1 MAMRK
6 RKAVSPVLATLLMIA
21 VAVALAVVIF
31 TWSQGFLSSTSSAV
45 GTEQGAQN
53 IAAQS
58 QIALENVIP
67 DKANDSPSS
76 NVTVAKFT
84 VIVRNVGSV
93 SVSLGTITIQGLP
106 ANSGMKGTIN
116 ILVGTTGTDKP
127 TVSATG
133 TTVDA
138 SQIWIFK
145 SDGSTEA
152 TNSYFQ
158 NIAKGDSVT
167 FIVSVWGGSSGNS
180 NTDLD
185 LKSGDFITVK
195 ATTTVGSF
203 AQYSVTV
210 P

>member
-58 QIALENVIP
+58 QITIENVVP
-67 DKANDSPSS
+67 DTS
-76 NVTVAKFT
+76 AKNIT
-84 VIVRNVGSV
+84 LVIRNVGSV
-93 SVSLGTITIQGLP
+93 SVSIGSIQVIGLP
-106 ANSGMKGTIN
+106 SNSGFSGSGYVTVPSSGN
-116 ILVGTTGTDKP
+116 VNTGGG
-127 TVSATG
+127 VTG
-133 TTVDA
+133 A
-138 SQIWIFK
+138 SPNTA
-145 SDGSTEA
+145 S
-152 TNSYFQ
+152 SYQ
-158 NIAKGDSVT
+158 NIAKGSAIT
-167 FIVSVWGGSSGNS
+167 TTLTLN
-180 NTDLD
+180 NLA
-185 LKSGDFITVK
+185 SGDFITVK
-195 ATTTVGSF
+195 VTTTVGSF

>member
-1 MAMRK
+1 MRTLNK
-6 RKAVSPVLATLLMIA
+6 RKAVSPILAVLLMIA
-21 VAVALAVVIF
+21 VSVALAVVIF
-31 TWSQGFLSSTSSAV
+31 TWSQGFLSSTSSAI

-58 QIALENVIP
+58 QITLENVIP
-67 DKANDSPSS
+67 DKVNDLPSGS
-76 NVTVAKFT
+76 DTTIGNFT
-84 VIVRNVGSV
+84 IIVRNVGSV

-106 ANSGMKGTIN
+106 ANSGMSGTIN
-116 ILVGTTGTDKP
+116 ILIGSSG
-127 TVSATG
+127 SANPDITAI
-133 TTVDA
+133 TANADT
-138 SQIWIFK
+138 SKIKIYE
-145 SDGSTEA
+145 SDGGTEA

-167 FIVSVWGGSSGNS
+167 FIVSITGNDTA

-185 LKSGDFITVK
+185 LQSGDFITVK